1 MFFFAFILVY
11 WMMKIA
17 IQWIKWAFHEIA
29 AKQYFSNESDIEI
42 VEKDDFEGLL
52 DSVVAG
58 ESDYW
63 IIAIENTIVGTIYH
77 NLNLIKDKKVAI
89 IWEVYIRI
97 QQNLAALPWVKI
109 EDIKEVHSHYMAI
122 DQTRKFF
129 EEYPHIKLVEI
140 PDTALAFREIQET
153 QRKDL
158 WAIGWKL
165 AAEVYGLDIVAE
177 WIETNKQNYTRF
189 FIVQKDSKF
198 SNTVYNKASLHILLP
213 HQVGSLVQILS
224 VMAAYGIN
232 LTKIESLPILWEP
245 FHYRF
250 YVDVIFSDIQ
260 RYHDMLSAIRPLLKQ
275 LDVLWEYLAY
285 DESLENN

>member
-1 MFFFAFILVY
+1 MVY
-11 WMMKIA
+11 YMKIA

-29 AKQYFSNESDIEI
+29 ARQYFSKESDIEI
-42 VEKDDFEGLL
+42 VEKDDFDVLL
-52 DSVVAG
+52 DSVVSG

-63 IIAIENTIVGTIYH
+63 VIAIENTIVWTIYQ
-77 NLNLIKDKKVAI
+77 NLSLIKDKKVSI
-89 IWEVYIRI
+89 IWEIYIRI
-97 QQNLAALPWVKI
+97 EQNLAALPGVKI

-129 EEYPHIKLVEI
+129 EKYPNIKLVES
-140 PDTALAFREIQET
+140 PDTALAFREIKES
-153 QRKDL
+153 QRTDL
-158 WAIGWKL
+158 WAIWWKL

-198 SNTVYNKASLHILLP
+198 ANTVYNKASLHILLP

-232 LTKIESLPILWEP
+232 LTRIESLPILWEP

-260 RYHDMLSAIRPLLKQ
+260 RYHEMISAVRPLLKQ

-285 DESLENN
+285 DEDMWK

>member
-1 MFFFAFILVY
+1 MVY
-11 WMMKIA
+11 YMKIA

-29 AKQYFSNESDIEI
+29 ARQYFSKESDIEI
-42 VEKDDFEGLL
+42 VEKDDFDVLL
-52 DSVVAG
+52 DSVVSG

-63 IIAIENTIVGTIYH
+63 VIAIENTIVWTIYQ
-77 NLNLIKDKKVAI
+77 NLSLIKDKKVSI
-89 IWEVYIRI
+89 IWEIYIRI
-97 QQNLAALPWVKI
+97 EQNLAALPGVKI
-109 EDIKEVHSHYMAI
+109 EDITEVHSHYMAI

-129 EEYPHIKLVEI
+129 EKYPNIKLVES
-140 PDTALAFREIQET
+140 PDTALAFREIKES
-153 QRKDL
+153 QRTDL
-158 WAIGWKL
+158 WAIWWKL

-198 SNTVYNKASLHILLP
+198 ANTVYNKASLHILLP

-232 LTKIESLPILWEP
+232 LTRIESLPILWEP

-260 RYHDMLSAIRPLLKQ
+260 RYHEMISAVRPLLKQ

-285 DESLENN
+285 DEDMWK